1 MPLSAIKEAAGRGAR
16 IGALEQA
23 GLRTVAD
30 VLLARPHQVHAVPGV
45 GERTAEQVTQAARAA
60 AAAVHRA
67 VRFRFDP
74 DRRTSAQAA
83 LLATLAALRAA
94 DAAHAQLHGDLTH
107 LLDLIAPL
115 TTAAERAGSRW
126 SMFFSRRATKEAA
139 LSALAQLD
147 EILAAQSTQELMAE
161 LQRRERA
168 TDPEAYD
175 PNEQWCEYGANA
187 AAVNA
192 VLSTI
197 GEEPSDDDGAAQGFV
212 PDEVRQ
218 RIVAVPLDTSLL
230 RPTTTLRGYQVFG
243 AQHALHQGRSMLG
256 DEMGLGKTLQ
266 ALAAL
271 GHIAAHGQRRFLVVC
286 PASVQINWLN
296 ETAKHTHLATH
307 SLHGPD
313 REAAGR
319 RWMREGGVAVTTFGT
334 LARLPEDVRG
344 AEIAMLVVDEAHFI
358 KNPEAARS
366 RSVRAVAERAQRA
379 LFLTGTPMEN
389 RVEEFRAL
397 VDYLQPRV
405 AARIDSRDA
414 LGGARAF
421 RRAVTDVYL
430 RRNQDDVLQ
439 ELPEKIETESWV
451 QPGPSDES
459 AYRNAVRSK
468 NLMAMRQA
476 TFSSSRSAKLER
488 LLEIVDEAE
497 QDGMKVVV
505 FSYFLEVL
513 NLIGRALDS
522 SVVGRIDGSVSP
534 NARQQTVDNF
544 TGRPGHAVLLAQIE
558 AGGVGINVQAASVVV
573 LTEPQWKP
581 STEEQA
587 IARAHRMGQVRP
599 VHVHRLLAKDSI
611 DERIQEIQQGK
622 RLLFDAFARR
632 SEAKES
638 DRRAVDTSD
647 HRPEVLDDE
656 SVPVTRRVLLA
667 EQHRLRIA

>member
-1 MPLSAIKEAAGRGAR
+1 
-16 IGALEQA
+16 
-23 GLRTVAD
+23 
-30 VLLARPHQVHAVPGV
+30 
-45 GERTAEQVTQAARAA
+45 
-60 AAAVHRA
+60 
-67 VRFRFDP
+67 
-74 DRRTSAQAA
+74 
-83 LLATLAALRAA
+83 
-94 DAAHAQLHGDLTH
+94 
-107 LLDLIAPL
+107 
-115 TTAAERAGSRW
+115 
-126 SMFFSRRATKEAA
+126 
-139 LSALAQLD
+139 
-147 EILAAQSTQELMAE
+147 
-161 LQRRERA
+161 
-168 TDPEAYD
+168 
-175 PNEQWCEYGANA
+175 
-187 AAVNA
+187 
-192 VLSTI
+192 
-197 GEEPSDDDGAAQGFV
+197 
-212 PDEVRQ
+212 
-218 RIVAVPLDTSLL
+218 
-230 RPTTTLRGYQVFG
+230 
-243 AQHALHQGRSMLG
+243 
-256 DEMGLGKTLQ
+256 
-266 ALAAL
+266 
-271 GHIAAHGQRRFLVVC
+271 
-286 PASVQINWLN
+286 
-296 ETAKHTHLATH
+296 
-307 SLHGPD
+307 
-313 REAAGR
+313 
-319 RWMREGGVAVTTFGT
+319 
-334 LARLPEDVRG
+334 
-344 AEIAMLVVDEAHFI
+344 
-358 KNPEAARS
+358 
-366 RSVRAVAERAQRA
+366 
-379 LFLTGTPMEN
+379 
-389 RVEEFRAL
+389 
-397 VDYLQPRV
+397 
-405 AARIDSRDA
+405 
-414 LGGARAF
+414 
-421 RRAVTDVYL
+421 VTDVYL